1 MPLPI
6 ICAYDSFQ
14 QYLISYRDLFSKPQ
28 YKYFVIVLENRLVL
42 SQDCNAA
49 WPKEAVSAASV
60 VSSREPPGIAQRWWP
75 GGKSAFA
82 RR

>member
-42 SQDCNAA
+42 SQD
-49 WPKEAVSAASV
+49 ST
-60 VSSREPPGIAQRWWP
+60 QRGP
-75 GGKSAFA
+75 
-82 RR
+82 RRQSQRPQSFLRGSPQG